1 MDNICLYLN
10 GDRGKKILEELIRFK
25 FKKVFVFTTKEI
37 SSLKF
42 YNSVKVSLIKK
53 VNTEAHIN
61 LLKKIRPSISIV
73 AGFSELFSEEI
84 IKIPFYGTIN
94 CHAGPLPQYRG
105 GSPLNW
111 QIING
116 ENKMVFQ

>member
-61 LLKKIRPSISIV
+61 LLKKIRPSISK
-73 AGFSELFSEEI
+73 L
-84 IKIPFYGTIN
+84 
-94 CHAGPLPQYRG
+94 Q
-105 GSPLNW
+105 
-111 QIING
+111 
-116 ENKMVFQ
+116 VFPSYFQKK